1 MGDDKLDAMVQAATD
16 ALTKWSGERD
26 YHVHLYDDERT
37 QAVWAILRAAG
48 VPELL
53 TEIDSLRATL
63 AAERAEG
70 ERKDAV
76 IEAAQALCEAHYI
89 ATSIPSRPQTI
100 NRQVW
105 TNLQLALHDYR
116 EAQHG

>member
-1 MGDDKLDAMVQAATD
+1 MGDDAARILHND
-16 ALTKWSGERD
+16 RARREYEAVCAERD
-26 YHVHLYDDERT
+26 
-37 QAVWAILRAAG
+37 
-48 VPELL
+48 ELA
-53 TEIDSLRATL
+53 ATL
-63 AAERAEG
+63 ATERAEG